1 MTIRGTLSN
10 KKTKKGSKFSIWR
23 HPWYL
28 FTAPLCAA
36 APRLGT
42 TALDTLDGPQLRAYA
57 MYIHRREFYFGY
69 FKTWDQF
76 HQRLQA
82 AFVLADT

>member
-1 MTIRGTLSN
+1 VS
-10 KKTKKGSKFSIWR
+10 
-23 HPWYL
+23 
-28 FTAPLCAA
+28 
-36 APRLGT
+36 LGT
-42 TALDTLDGPQLRAYA
+42 TDGTLNSCKRGLDGFIFVIFTDPLDTLDGPQFRAYA